1 MTVLGSS
8 FPVSRL
14 IVGYPVLTG
23 QAMRYA
29 LAAVVLAAL
38 VRPGP
43 RPDRRALLRL
53 AALAA
58 TGLVGFN
65 ICVLGAL
72 RSGTP
77 PLLGTVVG
85 SAPLAL
91 AILGPLL
98 ARQRPTA
105 RLVGAAAV
113 VVLGVALVEGG
124 VHGSPAAFA
133 WALGALAGEVLF
145 SVLAA
150 PLLPTLGPVRVS
162 AWTCGL
168 AVPMLLGGAAL
179 TEKWRPPTVTE
190 TVGLLYLAL
199 LLTVVAFLMWYTGL
213 RRLGVA
219 RAGMLVGVLP
229 VATLAATSLLDLRL
243 PGPLAAIGTV
253 LVAAGL
259 VIGSARLPVPLRHRR
274 VPRAA
279 TRPPRRH
286 HPRRPRAATAP
297 PARHQPAAGPP
308 GPPAGSGRESSR
320 PAPAPAGPARSRPA
334 PSPAPSPPS

>member
-1 MTVLGSS
+1 MTVLGGS
-8 FPVSRL
+8 FPMSRL
-14 IVGYPVLTG
+14 ILGYPMLTG

-53 AALAA
+53 AALAS

-85 SAPLAL
+85 STPLAL

-133 WALGALAGEVLF
+133 WALGALAGEVLV

-168 AVPMLLGGAAL
+168 AVPMLLIGAAV
-179 TEKWRPPTVTE
+179 TEEWRPPPRGEAPGV
-190 TVGLLYLAL
+190 LYLPL
-199 LLTVVAFLMWYTGL
+199 PPPGGAFPLWYT
-213 RRLGVA
+213 
-219 RAGMLVGVLP
+219 
-229 VATLAATSLLDLRL
+229 T
-243 PGPLAAIGTV
+243 
-253 LVAAGL
+253 
-259 VIGSARLPVPLRHRR
+259 
-274 VPRAA
+274 
-279 TRPPRRH
+279 PPRLAVGRGGVS
-286 HPRRPRAATAP
+286 
-297 PARHQPAAGPP
+297 AG
-308 GPPAGSGRESSR
+308 R
-320 PAPAPAGPARSRPA
+320 
-334 PSPAPSPPS
+334 

>member
-1 MTVLGSS
+1 MILCVLAMTVLGGS

-14 IVGYPVLTG
+14 ILGYPVLTG

-53 AALAA
+53 AALAS

-85 SAPLAL
+85 GTPLAL
-91 AILGPLL
+91 AIIGPLL

-124 VHGSPAAFA
+124 AHGSPAAFA

-168 AVPMLLGGAAL
+168 AVPLLLAGAAV
-179 TEKWRPPTVTE
+179 TEDWRPPTMTE
-190 TVGLLYLAL
+190 GLGLLYLAL
-199 LLTVVAFLMWYTGL
+199 PLTVGAFLMWYTGL

-219 RAGMLVGVLP
+219 RAGMFAGILP

-243 PGPLAAIGTV
+243 PGPLAVLGTA

-259 VIGSARLPVPLRHRR
+259 VVGSW
-274 VPRAA
+274 RAA
-279 TRPPRRH
+279 R
-286 HPRRPRAATAP
+286 
-297 PARHQPAAGPP
+297 P
-308 GPPAGSGRESSR
+308 GPWRAVP
-320 PAPAPAGPARSRPA
+320 GPRSVA
-334 PSPAPSPPS
+334 TSEGAA